1 MYLIPYAIQRPISTD
16 PSWEVD
22 QSSQGFISAI
32 YLNAFSTFTLL
43 SFGGHGEEGADIDD
57 EFAEL
62 NKFSGGCGPLQS

>member
-1 MYLIPYAIQRPISTD
+1 
-16 PSWEVD
+16 
-22 QSSQGFISAI
+22 
-32 YLNAFSTFTLL
+32 LL